1 MLPKCLVSEFF
12 FDPRFTKVVKNAHF
26 DDLALVTRRH
36 IDVQSGLS
44 KTRLVLIYRQLE
56 ND

>member
-1 MLPKCLVSEFF
+1 MLTKCLVSEFF

-36 IDVQSGLS
+36 IGVQSGLS